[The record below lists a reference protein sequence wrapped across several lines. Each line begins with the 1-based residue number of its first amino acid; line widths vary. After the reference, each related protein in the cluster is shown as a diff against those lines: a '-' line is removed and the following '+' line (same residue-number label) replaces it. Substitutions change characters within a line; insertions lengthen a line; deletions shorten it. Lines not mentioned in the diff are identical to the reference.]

1 MQELWVNSIIDR
13 EWLEWFSDSWRIYQK
28 MLHDRIIYQRKL
40 NTLKS
45 VDYSS
50 DKVING
56 ASRHVSEEERYT
68 MRLERINA
76 DILEVEKTILP
87 AKQRLIKQV
96 CRLKKHQWRQ
106 VLILFYIDRR
116 KLTDIVQ
123 YLFEVEPDYEEKKD
137 STYLDAVKRWKREAI
152 QHLEELSQ
160 KPFIPVVEKQL
171 NLIGVNND
179 TLET

>member
-1 MQELWVNSIIDR
+1 
-13 EWLEWFSDSWRIYQK
+13 
-28 MLHDRIIYQRKL
+28 
-40 NTLKS
+40 
-45 VDYSS
+45 
-50 DKVING
+50 
-56 ASRHVSEEERYT
+56 
-68 MRLERINA
+68 
-76 DILEVEKTILP
+76 
-87 AKQRLIKQV
+87 
-96 CRLKKHQWRQ
+96 